1 MNLEHPVILVSEF
14 KMLPLF
20 FSSFQPQPQFC
31 TPPHTFFLF
40 THGHFQNV
48 SIDPFFSPDAST
60 IQNPRDPKP
69 PRVNPTVR
77 QEIQMIKQR
86 YFFQLQSDNP
96 TNPIDLSRLEIDLK
110 NESSE
115 LMSSEAI
122 S

>member
-1 MNLEHPVILVSEF
+1 
-14 KMLPLF
+14 
-20 FSSFQPQPQFC
+20 
-31 TPPHTFFLF
+31 
-40 THGHFQNV
+40 
-48 SIDPFFSPDAST
+48 
-60 IQNPRDPKP
+60 
-69 PRVNPTVR
+69 
-77 QEIQMIKQR
+77 MIKQR